1 MARSPAVL
9 ALLLICRAQEWDHL
23 FDESTQAVDRRMQ
36 ALPDGFEI
44 NETLNGSI
52 PLTVIPSWDVFLAFS
67 DREKFIKGRMS
78 IATIYGE
85 EATTF
90 VTNPENMVD
99 VVNFGSGSGDI
110 SVLSSLRLWDPK
122 TGKQAT
128 SVSKTYVGQFSQSL
142 YSYDL
147 SCYPFDVKTMHF
159 EIALQKPCGIFYRLV
174 LGCAGEGSIPTIGQD
189 GVVECSW
196 PINASYVNF
205 DWDYFTCK
213 LQNSA
218 TITCAMTGTRHW
230 AALLKTYIWPSIIYG
245 LMGFL
250 AFTLGVKLAMPRV
263 ATTMLALLSLTNL
276 RNQVIGLLPTTDS
289 ASWMEEYFLIAI
301 SFMLLNLLGHAAS
314 FHLDASGR
322 HHTQKMMN
330 KFNLWGVFSVFVLVV
345 LVRLHTRNCPLID
358 PTISLTMTLL
368 AAPVSLSI
376 VLFLVWYHRQAFRE
390 ATHKLTHSVASARGS
405 FHDGNV

>member
-174 LGCAGEGSIPTIGQD
+174 LGCAGEGRYPD
-189 GVVECSW
+189 NW
-196 PINASYVNF
+196 PRWCCGMLMANQCF
-205 DWDYFTCK
+205 LCK
-213 LQNSA
+213 L
-218 TITCAMTGTRHW
+218 
-230 AALLKTYIWPSIIYG
+230 
-245 LMGFL
+245 
-250 AFTLGVKLAMPRV
+250 
-263 ATTMLALLSLTNL
+263 
-276 RNQVIGLLPTTDS
+276 
-289 ASWMEEYFLIAI
+289 
-301 SFMLLNLLGHAAS
+301 
-314 FHLDASGR
+314 
-322 HHTQKMMN
+322 
-330 KFNLWGVFSVFVLVV
+330 
-345 LVRLHTRNCPLID
+345 
-358 PTISLTMTLL
+358 
-368 AAPVSLSI
+368 
-376 VLFLVWYHRQAFRE
+376 
-390 ATHKLTHSVASARGS
+390 
-405 FHDGNV
+405 